1 VYICPGLGV
10 PYAKQMVSHSP
21 RNLQCD
27 HLLISRIVQN
37 RLSGV
42 QCRSLRGSAD
52 RWIKRG
58 IQILKAV
65 ANRKLCQDL
74 HLMENLAL
82 FEKDRKDTFIPVKK
96 YLDNDFRIP

>member
-1 VYICPGLGV
+1 MYICPGFCV
-10 PYAKQMVSHSP
+10 PYAKQMVSHFP

-27 HLLISRIVQN
+27 HLLIPGIVQN
-37 RLSGV
+37 RLSGI
-42 QCRSLRGSAD
+42 QSRSLRGSAD

-74 HLMENLAL
+74 HLMGKLAL
-82 FEKDRKDTFIPVKK
+82 FEKDRKEGVGKDSCMIKF
-96 YLDNDFRIP
+96 

>member
-1 VYICPGLGV
+1 MYICPGLGV

-37 RLSGV
+37 RLSGI

-58 IQILKAV
+58 IQILKAQ
-65 ANRKLCQDL
+65 AGRKLCQDM
-74 HLMENLAL
+74 HLVERLAR
-82 FEKDRKDTFIPVKK
+82 FEIE
-96 YLDNDFRIP
+96 LDSN